1 MQAKLAN
8 QLLDYY
14 MREKRLE
21 KYLQRAVEYAV
32 VLGTGY
38 IKRRIIGNVIY
49 PFGFGK
55 YPFDF
60 FPNSRTKLSGFVTG
74 YYSYEDYSLNNDAIV
89 TPALS
94 KLSVHS
100 GLSTSYFINFR
111 TRIQANFSILS
122 FINNIENVNGRNHF
136 SFDFTNNISF
146 LHSIF

>member
-1 MQAKLAN
+1 
-8 QLLDYY
+8 
-14 MREKRLE
+14 MRSRNTSLNAQHTIEF
-21 KYLQRAVEYAV
+21 QV
-32 VLGTGY
+32 GTGY

-55 YPFDF
+55 YQFDF